1 MQALEAVRGAQS
13 GPVGLGER
21 VELGGGRE
29 APLKHV
35 DCLGELLV
43 PARRDLGQALLRLSE
58 PGGPEDGGN
67 LARHTLA
74 QAMRDLGQHVAL
86 QVDSTALAA
95 HLGQEAAHR
104 GCQARVLIRDHELDA
119 AETML
124 QELLEELRP
133 AVLRFL
139 RAQRDAQ
146 EPAVAV
152 RAHGVGHER
161 AHVLDLSGPAGIEE
175 RRVQV
180 QVGVGPLDGCT
191 PQRLHALVE
200 PLRDPA
206 HRRASHALTH
216 ECLGHVA
223 HLALRHA
230 AHVGLHHHRIDFFTP
245 ALVATHHVGG
255 RAAFPAARD
264 RHVDLTQARKQAP
277 QIRPVPVALPA
288 ADPLESS
295 RSDHRLQLLLQHHL
309 ER

>member
-1 MQALEAVRGAQS
+1 MRRSALARSGKAPALRIRRLISVCRRSRLFVVRSRAQWGS
-13 GPVGLGER
+13 GNR

-119 AETML
+119 AETTL

-139 RAQRDAQ
+139 RA
-146 EPAVAV
+146 PA
-152 RAHGVGHER
+152 
-161 AHVLDLSGPAGIEE
+161 
-175 RRVQV
+175 
-180 QVGVGPLDGCT
+180 
-191 PQRLHALVE
+191 
-200 PLRDPA
+200 
-206 HRRASHALTH
+206 
-216 ECLGHVA
+216 
-223 HLALRHA
+223 
-230 AHVGLHHHRIDFFTP
+230 
-245 ALVATHHVGG
+245 
-255 RAAFPAARD
+255 
-264 RHVDLTQARKQAP
+264 
-277 QIRPVPVALPA
+277 
-288 ADPLESS
+288 
-295 RSDHRLQLLLQHHL
+295 
-309 ER
+309 